1 MNQLPTAQ
9 EFLEYR
15 TPKGI
20 DNVYPDYWEAMIDF
34 AKLHVEAALKKAA
47 KNAYYRD
54 FSGYIRRSDEN
65 RDSILNAY
73 PLTNVK

>member
-15 TPKGI
+15 TPRGI

-34 AKLHVEAALKKAA
+34 AKLHVDAALKKQL
-47 KNAYYRD
+47 KKH
-54 FSGYIRRSDEN
+54 ITE
-65 RDSILNAY
+65 ILVVTSEEAMKIE
-73 PLTNVK
+73 TQS